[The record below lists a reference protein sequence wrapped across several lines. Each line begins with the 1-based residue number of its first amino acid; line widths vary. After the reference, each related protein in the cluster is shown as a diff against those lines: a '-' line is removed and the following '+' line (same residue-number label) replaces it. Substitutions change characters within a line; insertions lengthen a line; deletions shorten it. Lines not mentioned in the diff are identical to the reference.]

1 MRLGLEGGNGVNF
14 VRRPNDD
21 DEQLGR
27 CSLVAQCIRPPV
39 QLPYT
44 HDRCSLFLFP
54 GHIAKNCYAR
64 GGLE

>member
-1 MRLGLEGGNGVNF
+1 MNF